1 MTNEEM
7 QKEREELLERVRK
20 AEQGANES
28 QAEAAV
34 YREFLEELYKAADQA
49 IAQEDLK
56 LLHTITGKLTFLYMP
71 NECHVKEWGKLF
83 LHAYIRDAG
92 WLESAKQSLEKIKA
106 YAERLDVA
114 GNPADAELKERI
126 LEAARDG
133 LIPHI

>member
-1 MTNEEM
+1 MSNEET
-7 QKEREELLERVRK
+7 QRERDELLERVRK
-20 AEQGANES
+20 AEQVANES

-34 YREFLEELYKAADQA
+34 YREFLEALYKAADQA
-49 IAQEDLK
+49 IAREDLK
-56 LLHTITGKLTFLYMP
+56 LLHTITGKLTFLYVP
-71 NECHVKEWGKLF
+71 SKGDVKEWGKLF

-114 GNPADAELKERI
+114 GNPANAELKERI